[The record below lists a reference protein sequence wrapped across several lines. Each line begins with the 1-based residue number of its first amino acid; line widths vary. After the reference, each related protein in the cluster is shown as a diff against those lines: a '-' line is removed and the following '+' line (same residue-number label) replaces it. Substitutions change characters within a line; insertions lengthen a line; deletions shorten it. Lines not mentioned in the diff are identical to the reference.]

1 MPRKSGNIS
10 LSSYDDIFGTDQSRV
25 EESQERVREISLS
38 ELHPFEGHPFQVKDD
53 EDMIFFNC
61 SLYIFISSLKS
72 SFVRPIK
79 FNTLMI
85 YPNIYL

>member
-53 EDMIFFNC
+53 EDMMPYDLWLEGGGKPFN
-61 SLYIFISSLKS
+61 
-72 SFVRPIK
+72 
-79 FNTLMI
+79 
-85 YPNIYL
+85 